1 MIDSI
6 DQIIPFSKRHKG
18 ETIREIL
25 KYDSGYLKDLFLKN
39 QELVFSIECFE
50 EICNLTRG
58 HKENWEPIEDGSIFS
73 KLKPYGVPYLFDF
86 NDERLKKE
94 NFLRQSKFK

>member
-39 QELVFSIECFE
+39 EDLVFSPKCFD
-50 EICNLTRG
+50 EICILTKG
-58 HKENWEPIEDGSIFS
+58 HKENWEPKEDGSVFS
-73 KLKPYGVPYLFDF
+73 KLKPYRVPYLFDF
-86 NDERLKKE
+86 NKQELLLLNKERL
-94 NFLRQSKFK
+94 SH